1 MIILALA
8 AAVWLLVVELPAAL
22 THDRRHAGRP
32 CTIPDI
38 LDRIGA
44 DQ

>member
-1 MIILALA
+1 MIIAALA

-22 THDRRHAGRP
+22 THDRRHFGQP

-44 DQ
+44 NK